1 MNDQNWLQMSLL
13 IFRFHKEKQPLIKPV
28 TALLSIVVIMLTN
41 MGIVDIYISYGLLI
55 MYVLA
60 NRVIINVTK
69 KGM

>member
-1 MNDQNWLQMSLL
+1 M
-13 IFRFHKEKQPLIKPV
+13 PLIKPA
-28 TALLSIVVIMLTN
+28 TALLWILVIMLTN

-69 KGM
+69 KDM

>member
-1 MNDQNWLQMSLL
+1 MNFSISQGKM
-13 IFRFHKEKQPLIKPV
+13 PLIKPA
-28 TALLSIVVIMLTN
+28 TALLWILVIMLTN

-69 KGM
+69 KDM